1 MQIITCVFEK
11 FVPSEDCFKFFKLY
25 FNTETLERNIV
36 VLKDNCRYEQVIDL
50 LQKLNNLW
58 KDKEINGIRYKIIL
72 DEGELDK
79 IFND

>member
-25 FNTETLERNIV
+25 FNPETLEKDV
-36 VLKDNCRYEQVIDL
+36 VILKDNCKYEQVIDL

-58 KDKEINGIRYKIIL
+58 KDKEINGIEYKIISN
-72 DEGELDK
+72 EKELDK
-79 IFND
+79 IFNN